1 MEVITLLTFSFYSSH
16 NEQLIR
22 VGRSFLSHFA
32 FGTTVPRT
40 KVDDHNKPIY
50 VVCGMDTFESI
61 GPPPIDTA
69 SFSRA
74 GQPIHLWKQAFTD
87 HFPQTE
93 AELEK
98 KSTEDQELF
107 SEPIIDNLI
116 AKREKDLEMY
126 IKQKKD
132 RQAAEA
138 RAAEKIKAI

>member
-1 MEVITLLTFSFYSSH
+1 MFYSSY

-32 FGTTVPRT
+32 FGTSVPKA
-40 KVDDHNKPIY
+40 KVDDHNKPLY

-74 GQPIHLWKQAFTD
+74 GQPLHLWKQAFCD
-87 HFPQTE
+87 SFPQ
-93 AELEK
+93 AEKETID
-98 KSTEDQELF
+98 KSSEDQSLF
-107 SEPIIDNLI
+107 AEPLIDNLV
-116 AKREKDLEMY
+116 ANREKDLEIY

-132 RQAAEA
+132 RLAAEA
-138 RAAEKIKAI
+138 RAAEKIRAV